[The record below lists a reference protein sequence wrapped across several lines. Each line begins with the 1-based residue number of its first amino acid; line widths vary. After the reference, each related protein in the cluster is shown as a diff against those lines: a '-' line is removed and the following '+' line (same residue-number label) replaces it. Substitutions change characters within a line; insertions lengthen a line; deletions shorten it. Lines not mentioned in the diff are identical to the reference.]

1 MASSWIPEDSSP
13 KSSRRRGINLQKK
26 VDELVHKYFKVKC
39 PSPVLR
45 DILRSTEKSDLLV
58 SAVRLQVSLARCRS
72 QDFND
77 GQVTIYD
84 KALLTLSKNGD
95 EPAELSVLELYL
107 TEYLGIVPI
116 ANTSHSLN
124 VATKRLGLHRA
135 LTKAPSSMFFNA
147 ESPNSEEPTLKL
159 DGQVPAITTSSS
171 EPTKE
176 SGLHSEDT
184 KGLSEDLREA
194 KPEGKNVVPDKAD
207 TRKHDCENRRNERA
221 RMAGKEPMNN
231 YNSGKADTKASLKR
245 KRDDESV
252 QSRVERLLDVFFKAR
267 DEHINRRRKE
277 TESDLNTVRFVR
289 DSAENALTYLRANNM
304 KDHEAIPDLEKWF
317 AIMRD
322 KATALTGGRGRHFD
336 EKPPPAPRFL
346 RPKKRSRFLMDSY
359 RPRRWSPMVPEGDAS
374 S

>member
-1 MASSWIPEDSSP
+1 MASSWIPENSSP

-26 VDELVHKYFKVKC
+26 VDELVHKYFKIKF

-95 EPAELSVLELYL
+95 EPAELSVLDFYL

-135 LTKAPSSMFFNA
+135 LTKAPSLTFLHA
-147 ESPNSEEPTLKL
+147 ESPNSEEPTLKV

-184 KGLSEDLREA
+184 KGLSEVFREA

-207 TRKHDCENRRNERA
+207 TRKHDRENGRNERA
-221 RMAGKEPMNN
+221 RTAGKEPMKN
-231 YNSGKADTKASLKR
+231 YNPGKADTKASLKR

-267 DEHINRRRKE
+267 DDHINRRRKE
-277 TESDLNTVRFVR
+277 TASDLNTVRFVR

-317 AIMRD
+317 VIMRD

-336 EKPPPAPRFL
+336 EKPPPAPKFL
-346 RPKKRSRFLMDSY
+346 RPKKRSRFLIDSY
-359 RPRRWSPMVPEGDAS
+359 RPRRWSHLVPEGDAS